1 VRKITSSTGRD
12 NRVATTLL
20 ALLLLSGCGGGD
32 NTDQKTPESIGTT
45 YRSTA
50 CPLVVTDQALAS
62 FYQLADRIDA
72 GEEVDLEAMGQVLAQ
87 PIWDRWRRSFEP
99 ELVSAAQV
107 ARAFFVTLRSRDELP
122 TRLRDKPNR
131 LDYALNYRFHLE
143 RRADI
148 EAYVADFKADD
159 LACMVAELLDGWVDA
174 AVLADTLRVDFV
186 VGHPEIRLFE
196 GHVMVDAGMAWA
208 SGRTQINRFIASTVY
223 RQASLIEGR
232 TPDVARGADI
242 LMQSLRLVC
251 NEAIPAYLD
260 EVDDIAFDN
269 RHPALGHSSPKPS
282 QYCDQ
287 ARGTLRSLDADL
299 TRTLLLPDPT
309 DENWRQM
316 YRIFVGAQ
324 SWLPTGW
331 YMARVIADQFG
342 EPRLREASRTVADFF
357 ATDQEAALMA
367 PTAPSARAGSVEWH
381 LQSARPFTPENAAW
395 LDVEL
400 RRPFQSSL
408 PGSD

>member
-1 VRKITSSTGRD
+1 M
-12 NRVATTLL
+12 ATTLL
-20 ALLLLSGCGGGD
+20 ALLLLSGCGGGN
-32 NTDQKTPESIGTT
+32 NTDQKSPESIGTT

-62 FYQLADRIDA
+62 FYDLVDRIAA
-72 GEEVDLEAMGQVLAQ
+72 GDDVDLEAMGQVLAQ

-99 ELVSAAQV
+99 ERVSVAQV

-122 TRLRDKPNR
+122 PRLQDKPNR
-131 LDYALNYRFHLE
+131 LDYARNYGFHLE
-143 RRADI
+143 RRAEI
-148 EAYVADFKADD
+148 EAYVNDFMTDD
-159 LACMVAELLDGWVDA
+159 LACTVKELLDGWVNE

-196 GHVMVDAGMAWA
+196 GHIMVDAGMAWA
-208 SGRTQINRFIASTVY
+208 SGRTQISRFIASTVY
-223 RQASLIEGR
+223 RKAALIEGR
-232 TPDVARGADI
+232 APEAAQGADI
-242 LMQSLRLVC
+242 LLQSLRLVC

-260 EVDDIAFDN
+260 EVDDIAFDI
-269 RHPALGHSSPKPS
+269 RHPALGHASPKPS

-287 ARGTLRSLDADL
+287 ARRTLRTLDADL

-309 DENWRQM
+309 DEHWRQM

-331 YMARVIADQFG
+331 YMARVITDQLG
-342 EPRLREASRTVADFF
+342 EPRLQEASHTVAGFF
-357 ATDQEAALMA
+357 AAYQEAALQIS
-367 PTAPSARAGSVEWH
+367 TTPSARAGTVEWH
-381 LQSARPFTPENAAW
+381 LQSARPFTTENAAW